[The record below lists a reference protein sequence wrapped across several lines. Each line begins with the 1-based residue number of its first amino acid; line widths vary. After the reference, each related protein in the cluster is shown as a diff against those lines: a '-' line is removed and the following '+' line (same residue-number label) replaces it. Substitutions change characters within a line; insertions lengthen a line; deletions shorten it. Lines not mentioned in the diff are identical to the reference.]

1 MMKRMTFIALVL
13 TSLLGCT
20 LPQAIPSPAPT
31 ALLPTALP
39 PTAIVPIPSATSVPP
54 IFTPTPPPTWTS
66 TPLPG
71 FCSDSRVAGLFGA
84 FAGALAAANGDAL
97 AALISPLN
105 GVDVRFIRD
114 GRVVNYDR
122 AHFAA
127 VFASTY
133 QVEWGL
139 APGSGLPMIGSFQE
153 IILPSLRIVFTPS
166 AHLTCN
172 QIKLGGATYAAA
184 WPAEYTTVNFYSVHF
199 PGTDQYGGMDWQ
211 TWLTGVE
218 MESGQPL
225 LRVLLHFAWEP

>member
-1 MMKRMTFIALVL
+1 MKRMIFAALVL
-13 TSLLGCT
+13 SSLAGCT
-20 LPQAIPSPAPT
+20 LPQAISSPAPT
-31 ALLPTALP
+31 AFLPSALP
-39 PTAIVPIPSATSVPP
+39 PTAIAPIPSATDAPP
-54 IFTPTPPPTWTS
+54 IFTPTPIPTLTSVPP
-66 TPLPG
+66 PG
-71 FCSDSRVAGLFGA
+71 FCSDSRVTGLFDA
-84 FAGALAAANGDAL
+84 FANALAAANGDAL

-153 IILPSLRIVFTPS
+153 IILPSLRIVFTSS
-166 AHLTCN
+166 ARLACN
-172 QIKLGGATYAAA
+172 QVKLGGATYSAD
-184 WPAEYTTVNFYSVHF
+184 WPAEYASVNFYSVHF

-225 LRVLLHFAWEP
+225 LRALLHFAWEP